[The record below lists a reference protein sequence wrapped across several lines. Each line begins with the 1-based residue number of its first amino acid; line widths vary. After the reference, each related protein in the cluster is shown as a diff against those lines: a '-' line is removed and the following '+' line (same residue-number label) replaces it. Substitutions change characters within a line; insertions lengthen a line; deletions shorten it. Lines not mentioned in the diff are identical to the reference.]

1 MGKKNQDPDLGS
13 GSGMNNPD
21 HIFESLETIF
31 WVKVIKFFDEDP
43 GWKKFG
49 SGMREQ
55 HCVYANC
62 IFMYVTKRNFLA
74 GRERRFIF
82 LFSLLL
88 GYLNREREYISEL
101 VRHLGAEPQD
111 LLAKRENKDK
121 AVRATSHLICPLP
134 EGAKYEAA
142 LKWGI
147 PVVTKVCGGG
157 EGELP
162 TLATTVR
169 GSQVRGSS

>member
-1 MGKKNQDPDLGS
+1 MRGGL
-13 GSGMNNPD
+13 
-21 HIFESLETIF
+21 
-31 WVKVIKFFDEDP
+31 FF
-43 GWKKFG
+43 
-49 SGMREQ
+49 
-55 HCVYANC
+55 C
-62 IFMYVTKRNFLA
+62 
-74 GRERRFIF
+74 
-82 LFSLLL
+82 FSLFL

-147 PVVTKVCGGG
+147 PVVTKVCGGWVNFP
-157 EGELP
+157 L
-162 TLATTVR
+162 
-169 GSQVRGSS
+169 